1 MTFRELVAQ
10 VPESEWDKDINV
22 IIPVKKGSIVKDL
35 SDVRTPTGIDTIFL
49 NVDNLSKVQEDLVNA
64 DK

>member
-10 VPESEWDKDINV
+10 VPESEWDKDVNV
-22 IIPVKKGSIVKDL
+22 VIPVKKGSIVKDL

-49 NVDNLSKVQEDLVNA
+49 NVDSLSKVQEDLVNA
-64 DK
+64 NK